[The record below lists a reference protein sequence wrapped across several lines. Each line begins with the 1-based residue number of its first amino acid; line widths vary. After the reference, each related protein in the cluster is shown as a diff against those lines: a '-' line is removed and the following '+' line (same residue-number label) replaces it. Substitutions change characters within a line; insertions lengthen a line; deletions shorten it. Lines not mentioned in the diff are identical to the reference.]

1 MLASTAGG
9 NDAKTPALSLLPS
22 ELLHEILGA
31 ADLASSTLFTLALSS
46 RSFYH
51 TALSLYLAKIGCP
64 HPRERITLAPPSTT
78 DRCFDALT
86 ALRLPFFVDETE
98 ELVFISHSMDDPF
111 LHHIARLQSTL
122 GRLRRFRRV
131 VLRWKG
137 RRIRDPP
144 PSQLSSVYPALG
156 LLLNTILEKGCES
169 LEIHGLNW
177 TSDEYQC
184 IPVFPS
190 KSVLTTAVSSVRR
203 ILGLKQAFDSNESV
217 LDGRYWKYRVFPGKT
232 SIPMVTLST
241 SARETTRLRKLA
253 IDSYA
258 MWTPPLLQWLYS
270 TLLTS
275 PVEELKLANFQLE
288 NQSNLSWFV
297 ASSLFSEAVPH
308 LKRLELGEFYY
319 SSIQELNKWLG
330 SKFQQL
336 TSLTVGKLDLP
347 WYAELRDPA
356 PSVLESCP
364 VLPNL
369 EELRVDGT
377 WFTNTFKTFTE
388 ADFPNLR
395 RLTIV
400 TGLLRLASGTSV
412 PEHPF
417 VAALKRLAVV
427 HAKKHN
433 RFTITLEWVAADV
446 GEFYASTVAV
456 GTQILGD
463 WVACISHLV
472 LRLDG
477 SQPLTV
483 SSRRISEAGP
493 PAAFALFLARF
504 VNAGPLQIIG
514 MDREEVS

>member
-131 VLRWKG
+131 VLKWKG
-137 RRIRDPP
+137 RRISGPP

-177 TSDEYQC
+177 TSDECQC

-217 LDGRYWKYRVFPGKT
+217 LDGRYWKYRVSPGKT
-232 SIPMVTLST
+232 PLPMITLST
-241 SARETTRLRKLA
+241 SAREKTCLRTLT

-288 NQSNLSWFV
+288 DQLNLSWFV
-297 ASSLFSEAVPH
+297 ASSLFSEAAPH
-308 LKRLELGEFYY
+308 LKRLGLGEFYY
-319 SSIQELNKWLG
+319 PSIEELNKWV
-330 SKFQQL
+330 SSFQQL
-336 TSLTVGKLDLP
+336 TSLTIDKLDLP
-347 WYAELRDPA
+347 WYAGLRRPA
-356 PSVLESCP
+356 FSVLESCP
-364 VLPNL
+364 ALPNL

-377 WFTNTFKTFTE
+377 WFANTFKAFTE

-400 TGLLRLASGTSV
+400 TRLLHLSSGTSV
-412 PEHPF
+412 DPF
-417 VAALKRLAVV
+417 VVALKRVAVV
-427 HAKKHN
+427 HAKEQN
-433 RFTITLEWVAADV
+433 RFTITMEWVAADV
-446 GEFYASTVAV
+446 GMFYAWTVTV

-472 LRLDG
+472 LRLG
-477 SQPLTV
+477 RSQTFTI
-483 SSRRISEAGP
+483 SSRRTSEAGP
-493 PAAFALFLARF
+493 PAAFSLFLARF
-504 VNAGPLQIIG
+504 VNAGPLQIIS